1 MNSRMLSND
10 NRVPE
15 PISSLAEFDILGLQQ
30 YADQWQRTNG
40 LQPEKSLMLAV
51 LLDAVECFQ
60 KCALLHDEY
69 SKRLFRDAENWILDN
84 DRKWLFSFINICDAL
99 TIDPHYLRKGLLRWK
114 QHAMHSV
121 STRERNKRSA

>member
-1 MNSRMLSND
+1 MNTMQSRGSGVPDMIGSLS
-10 NRVPE
+10 E
-15 PISSLAEFDILGLQQ
+15 ADILASQQ
-30 YADQWQRTNG
+30 YDHETSGR
-40 LQPEKSLMLAV
+40 QPERSLMSAV

-60 KCALLHDEY
+60 KYLLLHDEY
-69 SKRLFRDAENWILDN
+69 SNRLFREAENWILDN
-84 DRKWLFSFINICDAL
+84 DREWLFSFINICDAL